1 MTIHDFDLARYVVGS
16 EIVEVYAIGGVLVE
30 PALAEIDD
38 LDTVVVTLIHANG
51 CLTAIDG
58 SRRAVYG
65 YDQRVEVFGSA
76 GMAASENP
84 LVHMAFV
91 RDPEGVHG
99 ATLTYPFLDRYASSY
114 VAEWVEFERAVRE
127 RRAPSV
133 SIEDARAPL
142 VVGLAAWRS
151 VREHRP
157 IRIAEIAGGANA
169 VSLIGTP
176 CRG

>member
-1 MTIHDFDLARYVVGS
+1 
-16 EIVEVYAIGGVLVE
+16 
-30 PALAEIDD
+30 
-38 LDTVVVTLIHANG
+38 
-51 CLTAIDG
+51 
-58 SRRAVYG
+58 
-65 YDQRVEVFGSA
+65 
-76 GMAASENP
+76 
-84 LVHMAFV
+84 MAFV

-157 IRIAEIAGGANA
+157 IRIADIAGGANA